1 MSMEIISEGEN
12 FATSRNPEAC
22 CYFLVRGGGGRF
34 KRFFF
39 GMTKI
44 KEVKNW
50 YCSLEMKENFGM
62 RPLVA
67 AS

>member
-1 MSMEIISEGEN
+1 MGEGERHAGAVAD
-12 FATSRNPEAC
+12 AT
-22 CYFLVRGGGGRF
+22 GGGGGV

-50 YCSLEMKENFGM
+50 YCSLEMKEQFGM
-62 RPLVA
+62 RPPAVA
-67 AS
+67 S